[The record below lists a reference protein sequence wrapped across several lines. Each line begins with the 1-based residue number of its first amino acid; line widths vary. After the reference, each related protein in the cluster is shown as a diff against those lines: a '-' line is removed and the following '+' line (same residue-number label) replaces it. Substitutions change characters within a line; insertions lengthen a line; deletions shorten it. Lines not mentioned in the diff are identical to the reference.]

1 MAGNQLVRIG
11 ESLLWLP
18 AVRGIFGEEVRAM
31 ATING
36 TNSGNTLFG
45 TNNADTINAL
55 GGNDTVYGLGGN
67 DTITGGPGHD
77 VMTGGAGADVF
88 AFAYG
93 DGGPRPNHDHIT
105 DFEVGADRLQFPSG
119 APLALYD
126 KAEGTWVHWGADES
140 NEDWVLLEGRH
151 GATLAQLTGTATTT
165 PPLSSGEFGPQVWGD
180 EFNGTSLDRSKW
192 PIIYGGDQLY
202 WNGAFRW
209 DSRMVSV
216 GNGSLNIG
224 LEKQPDG
231 IWETSGI
238 SAAPQ
243 PSWGAPGFPFTYG
256 KVEIRAKASQEVD
269 GAGPCFLLWP
279 ASNDHWPPE
288 VDILET
294 PHGRGMFTNHWAGP
308 NGEDTYETT
317 QFDLD
322 YSQWHV
328 YGLEWTPN
336 RLTMTVDGQVMK
348 TYTDHIP
355 SEPMVVGLQGHVGG
369 PNDGWYGNANATGV
383 NRVDISVDYVR
394 VFPLND
400 TGTMGTQTLTGQ
412 QVEGQQTL
420 AAEPT
425 TQRGTGQQ
433 ATVEGF
439 GARPTDGLGD
449 LFTINR
455 FRGNDELYGYHP
467 ELDRILLSGFS
478 PREVV
483 MKEGEVNGREYID
496 IIAGGVAGTAP
507 NATHVRVWDVANYS
521 DIHFGL
527 G

>member
-1 MAGNQLVRIG
+1 MA
-11 ESLLWLP
+11 
-18 AVRGIFGEEVRAM
+18 F
-31 ATING
+31 ING
-36 TNSGNTLFG
+36 TSTPDTLNG
-45 TNNADTINAL
+45 TTSADYIT
-55 GGNDTVYGLGGN
+55 GGAGN
-67 DTITGGPGHD
+67 DTITGGTGYD
-77 VMTGGAGADVF
+77 EVTGGAGADVF
-88 AFAYG
+88 VFAPG
-93 DGGPRPNHDHIT
+93 DSLATRPHDAIM
-105 DFEVGADRLQFPSG
+105 DFEVGTDRLQ
-119 APLALYD
+119 
-126 KAEGTWVHWGADES
+126 
-140 NEDWVLLEGRH
+140 LEG
-151 GATLAQLTGTATTT
+151 GATISSNFNEPAGQWIGYRSAGGTENWVQLRGVQNATAAQLTGTATTT
-165 PPLSSGEFGPQVWGD
+165 PPPSSGEFGPQVWGD
-180 EFNGTSLDRSKW
+180 EFNGTSLDRSNW

-238 SAAPQ
+238 SATPQ

-294 PHGRGMFTNHWAGP
+294 PHGRGMFTNHWTGP

-455 FRGNDELYGYHP
+455 FRGNDELYGYQP

-496 IIAGGVAGTAP
+496 IIAGGLAGTAP